1 MIDPRILREMLEF
14 FNRAE
19 VPIRVRAS
27 IAEELGERQYLPAR
41 EALLAGLSDSD
52 ANMRSACIRAVGT
65 DMELCEAG
73 PLLTEILLNDEF
85 EHVRIDAAYGL
96 GALRYK
102 QALPA
107 LKEIILDK
115 KYDMTLRSAAY
126 EAVLSILGKEQE
138 ESPSES
144 IGKPANIDWDLV
156 HKL

>member
-107 LKEIILDK
+107 LKEIILRMSCLPTVHGRRRHCRADFPP
-115 KYDMTLRSAAY
+115 RV
-126 EAVLSILGKEQE
+126 AVARWAPFL
-138 ESPSES
+138 
-144 IGKPANIDWDLV
+144 LV
-156 HKL
+156 L